1 MSSTPAP
8 LVAGEPE
15 PPIPSPR
22 DEEAWEDYQDYC
34 AAAEAL
40 EEALKTKE
48 ITPLEDFIREL
59 GLEKECGL

>member
-1 MSSTPAP
+1 MSPMLNPTLEAP
-8 LVAGEPE
+8 EI
-15 PPIPSPR
+15 PIPTPD
-22 DEEAWEDYQDYC
+22 DEEAWDDYLDYC

-40 EEALKTKE
+40 VEALQTKE